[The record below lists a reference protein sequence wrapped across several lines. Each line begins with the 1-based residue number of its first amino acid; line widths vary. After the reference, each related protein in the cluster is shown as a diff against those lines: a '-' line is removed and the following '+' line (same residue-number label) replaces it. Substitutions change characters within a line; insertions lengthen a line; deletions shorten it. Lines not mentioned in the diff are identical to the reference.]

1 MDQAWPGLQVNS
13 CDLILEY
20 WADDLESMKKLASD
34 PEWTQT
40 ALRDQNNWLDTS
52 RSNIRAGYDT
62 AYVERGPFMN
72 VAVRYGKGRVSS
84 SFDDFY

>member
-1 MDQAWPGLQVNS
+1 MDQLWPGLQVND

-34 PEWTQT
+34 PEWTQGV
-40 ALRDQNNWLDTS
+40 LRDQNNWLDMS
-52 RSNIRAGYDT
+52 RSNIRASYDA
-62 AYVERGPFMN
+62 AYMERWPLMN
-72 VAVRYGKGRVSS
+72 VAPRYGRGRISS